1 MGVPGP
7 PLGSRGGGT
16 KLTLVLGYHL
26 LLAQSREKGV
36 YTGIGAVEDF
46 LHLGFPTLATLVTSE
61 ACSNSLGRLRFIE
74 GVQWG
79 PNSRYG
85 QLKPLCP

>member
-7 PLGSRGGGT
+7 PLGSIGRRDKT
-16 KLTLVLGYHL
+16 SPPPPSSRIKQDATLVLGYHL

-46 LHLGFPTLATLVTSE
+46 LHLGFPTLATLVTGE
-61 ACSNSLGRLRFIE
+61 L
-74 GVQWG
+74 
-79 PNSRYG
+79 
-85 QLKPLCP
+85 